1 MAEEKN
7 KQGLLA
13 KLRRKRTKSNEDG
26 ARKKAL
32 EDLFYDFNRSR
43 VQIYKM
49 NLFRG
54 IFFGAG
60 SVIGGTVVIAL
71 VVWLL
76 STLGTVIPP
85 LDSFFNG
92 VSETIETGT

>member
-1 MAEEKN
+1 MAEEK
-7 KQGLLA
+7 KKSGFLA
-13 KLRRKRTKSNEDG
+13 KLRHKRTKSNEDG

-71 VVWLL
+71 IVWLL
-76 STLGTVIPP
+76 SLLGTVVPP
-85 LDSFFNG
+85 LGDFFDG
-92 VSETIETGT
+92 VSQTIEPDA